1 MVNVAA
7 PEIRRTHGHHGQGG
21 VGLQLSYVS
30 LQASSCVMC
39 ASSLACAAPLVIGC
53 AVAFVH
59 PHPLVSGWQ
68 LLRTLPS
75 GSAWHRCF
83 PYG

>member
-21 VGLQLSYVS
+21 VGLQLSYVL
-30 LQASSCVMC
+30 LQASSCVMS
-39 ASSLACAAPLVIGC
+39 ASSRACAAPLAIGC

-59 PHPLVSGWQ
+59 PHSLVSGWQ

>member
-59 PHPLVSGWQ
+59 PILWCLV
-68 LLRTLPS
+68 
-75 GSAWHRCF
+75 GS
-83 PYG
+83 